1 VNKNLHQNH
10 AMVSL
15 KTGPN
20 GIVFNSSH
28 HDNSYI
34 LILTYAD
41 VGTEIGE
48 KSTECETLKASG
60 PNIKP
65 SWRMIKWTTPVNK
78 IDLASKES

>member
-1 VNKNLHQNH
+1 
-10 AMVSL
+10 MVSL

-65 SWRMIKWTTPVNK
+65 S
-78 IDLASKES
+78 